1 MRYDDR
7 TFAGLLF
14 AFGSVQFFL
23 VMLVCEGA
31 LPGYSVSSQA
41 ISDLGVGPTAA
52 LFNASVF
59 LLGLLTIAGTYFYH
73 RTHGIRWITI
83 LFLLAGIGPTGVGI
97 FPETFPLPH
106 SVFAFFAFVF
116 GGVVAIVVATRQRPP
131 LRYVSL
137 VLGAMGLVAL
147 VLFVTGQYLGIGFG
161 GMERMIVYPVL
172 LWQAAFGAHLMSS
185 PEATHRSGPSNGP

>member
-7 TFAGLLF
+7 SFAGLLF

-59 LLGLLTIAGTYFYH
+59 LLGVLSLVGAYFYH

-83 LFLLAGIGPTGVGI
+83 LFLLAGIGPVGVGI
-97 FPETFPLPH
+97 FPETSRLPH
-106 SVFAFFAFVF
+106 SVFAFLAFVF

-131 LRYVSL
+131 LRYMSL
-137 VLGAMGLVAL
+137 VLGALGLVAL

-172 LWQAAFGAHLMSS
+172 VWQAAFGAHLMSA
-185 PEATHRSGPSNGP
+185 PQAARGPGPSNGS

>member
-7 TFAGLLF
+7 SFAGLLF

-59 LLGLLTIAGTYFYH
+59 LLGVLSLAGAYFYH

-83 LFLLAGIGPTGVGI
+83 LFLLAGIGPVGVGI
-97 FPETFPLPH
+97 FPETSRLPH
-106 SVFAFFAFVF
+106 SVFAFLAFVF

-131 LRYVSL
+131 LRYMSL
-137 VLGAMGLVAL
+137 VLGALGLVAL

-172 LWQAAFGAHLMSS
+172 LWQAAFGAHLMSA
-185 PEATHRSGPSNGP
+185 PQAARGPGPSNGS